1 MPSGDSY
8 HLRNLEETSEE
19 RRLGTCTFY
28 EILKRRAMNAVSGF
42 VSSTKSLRDDRWTT
56 SGEQEETSVKRT
68 MAQKQH
74 TDVRKRRLL
83 IQWIPEH
90 KLWWITQYS
99 EYQSITSEE
108 SRYTTINHIMHRL
121 IPQRRDWYVAYSSE
135 QQIATRHIFSMREQK
150 NTIYFNLGQRHA
162 AAEQGLTPVIISVI
176 IRPCASA

>member
-42 VSSTKSLRDDRWTT
+42 VPSMKSLRDDRWTT
-56 SGEQEETSVKRT
+56 SGDQEETSVKRT
-68 MAQKQH
+68 MAQQH

-108 SRYTTINHIMHRL
+108 SRYTTINPIMHRF
-121 IPQRRDWYVAYSSE
+121 IPQQRNWYIAYLSE
-135 QQIATRHIFSMREQK
+135 QQIVVRQILSMREPK
-150 NTIYFNLGQRHA
+150 LPSIPIWARGMPQRSSRIP
-162 AAEQGLTPVIISVI
+162 L
-176 IRPCASA
+176 